1 MSTDLM
7 TESMIFL
14 QDIFIHLDWLEGL
27 LGSEWP
33 AFRARLRKALDRL
46 AQAST
51 DDQVLAAVDEVIAAC
66 LDTPA
71 ADSFRVLLRGARAE
85 EPVRRE
91 GTPSWSPTPEELF
104 THAPPTLPAT
114 RSDVIFAGQ
123 VLAGKLWLVE
133 RDMVGKPTF
142 ELTENEM
149 EIGIGIRPPEPS
161 PPRLR
166 YFNTLFTEADGET
179 ALPPDEPL
187 VHGQPYTLYVDVSSE
202 RKGLGED
209 DVPFPDLALDEC
221 WDEAQTLPLTVVASS
236 HDFHIEHPM
245 QTLDL
250 PREGPSDG
258 ARFAV
263 RPLLFEG
270 HGFIRVEIFYQGYL
284 LQSKQVEALIVPAPS
299 AEVPASLRPV
309 QTARITFTTT
319 ARLDPDGL
327 LLLPERVLT
336 VDVER
341 DSRDGSIDFRFLDR
355 TRGDEELAYYD
366 TRLQPEALGQA
377 IAGVR
382 KQLQLTVTGEVRD
395 GETITGYQYVLDS
408 DDALLNTW
416 LPRLAHA
423 GRYLYRALLP
433 ETRGHPPDE
442 DQGERL
448 RAALQPGVVIQVNPV
463 LGVVTIPWALLYE
476 RELKLVDSRTRV
488 CERFVTCGP
497 DCADCPYVEDAYVVC
512 PYAFWGYRYALEQ
525 LPCWVSGELPQPPAL
540 VREIA
545 NSRPLHFNLNVWRDF
560 LLWRDH
566 LPKIEAAG
574 QVQAL
579 VAEEIPQL
587 EAVWADHSPDLDVVY
602 FYSHGGVDEVLGQ
615 PYLELSDGRI
625 DSLFLEASHLSW
637 PHNPLVFLNGC
648 ATGDYGPESY
658 VSLIDNFR
666 AAGASGVIGT
676 ECPVPE
682 LFAEAYAATLFP
694 RVFRGEPLGQAMLV
708 VRLNFLREK
717 KNPLGLVYTLYAA
730 HEIALARPVAHN

>member
-14 QDIFIHLDWLEGL
+14 QAMLAYLEWLEEL

-33 AFRARLRKALDRL
+33 AFHARLLQSLNRL
-46 AQAST
+46 AEASS

-71 ADSFRVLLRGARAE
+71 SDFFRDLVRGARTKATRKS
-85 EPVRRE
+85 EPVRLYR
-91 GTPSWSPTPEELF
+91 GAPSWPLTPEELLA
-104 THAPPTLPAT
+104 HAPPTPPAT
-114 RSDVIFAGQ
+114 RADVISAG
-123 VLAGKLWLVE
+123 LELVE
-133 RDMVGKPTF
+133 ALSARAEVHIAA
-142 ELTENEM
+142 E
-149 EIGIGIRPPEPS
+149 GIHEP
-161 PPRLR
+161 R
-166 YFNTLFTEADGET
+166 YLNTLFTEADGET
-179 ALPPDEPL
+179 ALPADEPL
-187 VHGQPYTLYVDVSSE
+187 VHDQPYILYVDVSPQ

-209 DVPFPDLALDEC
+209 DVPFPDQVLDQC
-221 WDEAQTLPLTVVASS
+221 WDEAQTLPLTVVAASR
-236 HDFHIEHPM
+236 DFDVEPLV
-245 QTLDL
+245 QTLEL
-250 PREGPSDG
+250 PRQGPSDG
-258 ARFAV
+258 VRFAV

-270 HGFIRVEIFYQGYL
+270 HGFIKLEIFYQGYL

-666 AAGASGVIGT
+666 AAGASGVVGT